1 MEAERWQRI
10 NDLFLSA
17 LEKKPAERAT
27 FINAA
32 CSDDDDLRGEVESL
46 LAAHDGASEFIEEPV
61 VEAATQLLGKE
72 HARSMEGRK
81 IGHYQIVSLLGAGG
95 MGEVYLARDRK
106 LARQVAIKLLPLR
119 FTLEP
124 DRVARFQRE
133 AQAASA
139 LNHPNILTIHEIGD
153 ADHVHFIAT
162 EFIDGVTLRNQLQS
176 AQLSVRESIDIAV
189 QIASALTTAH
199 DAGIVHRDIKPENV
213 MLRKD
218 GIVKVLDFGLAKLT
232 EQPTML
238 RDFRDSPR
246 VPVQTDAGV
255 VMGTAHYMSPEQA
268 RALPT
273 DARTDVWSLGVVLY
287 EMVAGE
293 RPFSGTTTS
302 DVIAAILTTEPSPL
316 SFQSAEVPGE
326 LARIVTKALRRDA
339 AERYQTVGNM
349 LLDLRNLKQEL
360 EFNSRLGRAAGPDA
374 VVSRNVLDSGD
385 NKAFTTTTR
394 AEPRST
400 SSIHYLVD
408 GIRRHKLVALV
419 VAAVIGINAIML
431 VSYWHFARDDSLAV
445 LPFTYMNTDP
455 QASANPDRDFFADG
469 VTEDLINRLSH
480 ISGLR
485 LIARNSVFRYK
496 GKHVDPQ
503 AVGRELGVRNVLM
516 GQIVQ
521 RGDDLNIS
529 IELVDA
535 RNNSHLWGE
544 QYNRKVTDLFAV
556 QKEISREISDRLG
569 LRLTG
574 RQLERAIQNYTDNPE
589 AYQLYSKG
597 RYFWNKRTP
606 DDLQKAADY
615 FQQAIA
621 KDSSYALAY
630 SGLADS
636 YYYMGY
642 AFGRTPPTEAMPK
655 AKAAALKALELD
667 ENLAEAHTS
676 LGLVKFAYDWDWA
689 GAENEFKRAIKLNPN
704 YASAYHFYSVYLTCV
719 PKRFDEAIAVAKQG
733 IELDPLSIPINNI
746 LADHLHIAGRYDEA
760 IEQRRKVLELNP
772 NDASQHLQQSDSYAA
787 KGMYDEA
794 FAEQLRADAGKDK
807 ERIEEYRKLYTSSG
821 WSAYL
826 QKRIRDEQPGIVER
840 LSQPNHTN
848 LDFALA
854 VQNYAALGEKDKAF
868 ELLNRM
874 YEDRNG
880 MLIWLNV
887 DQSSLRSDSR
897 FDELVRRVGFPK

>member
-1 MEAERWQRI
+1 MEAERWQKI

-17 LEKKPAERAT
+17 LEKKPEERTT
-27 FINAA
+27 FINTA
-32 CSDDDDLRGEVESL
+32 CGDDDDLRAEVESL
-46 LAAHDGASEFIEEPV
+46 LAAHDNAPTFIDEPV

-72 HARSMEGRK
+72 HARSMAGRR
-81 IGHYQIVSLLGAGG
+81 IGHYQIISLLGAGG

-139 LNHPNILTIHEIGD
+139 LNHPNIITIHEIGD
-153 ADHVHFIAT
+153 ADQFHFIAT
-162 EFIDGVTLRNQLQS
+162 EFIDGVTLRHRLGS

-189 QIASALTTAH
+189 QIASALATAH

-238 RDFRDSPR
+238 LDSPR
-246 VPVQTDAGV
+246 VPVQTDTGV
-255 VMGTAHYMSPEQA
+255 MLGTVHYMSPEQA
-268 RALPT
+268 RALPA

-287 EMVAGE
+287 EMIAGE
-293 RPFSGTTTS
+293 RPFNGTTPS
-302 DVIAAILTTEPSPL
+302 DVIAAILTTDPSPL
-316 SFQSAEVPGE
+316 SSQSEKVPDE

-339 AERYQTVGNM
+339 AERYQTAADM
-349 LLDLRNLKQEL
+349 LLDLRNLKREL
-360 EFNSRLGRAAGPDA
+360 EF
-374 VVSRNVLDSGD
+374 
-385 NKAFTTTTR
+385 TTR
-394 AEPRST
+394 AEPRSA
-400 SSIHYLVD
+400 SSIEYLAG
-408 GIRRHKLVALV
+408 GIKRHKLIALAV
-419 VAAVIGINAIML
+419 VAVIGISAMML
-431 VSYWHFARDDSLAV
+431 ASYWYFARGDSLAV
-445 LPFTYMNTDP
+445 LPFTYVNTDA
-455 QASANPDRDFFADG
+455 QVSADPDRDFFADG

-480 ISGLR
+480 ISDLR

-496 GKHVDPQ
+496 GKNADPQ
-503 AVGRELGVRNVLM
+503 TVGRELGVRNVLM

-521 RGDDLNIS
+521 RGDDLTIS
-529 IELVDA
+529 VELVDA

-544 QYNRKVTDLFAV
+544 QFDRKVTDLFSV
-556 QKEISREISDRLG
+556 QKEISRKISDRLG

-574 RQLERAIQNYTDNPE
+574 RQLERAIQSYTPHPD
-589 AYQLYSKG
+589 AYQLYLKG

-621 KDSSYALAY
+621 KDSSYAQAY
-630 SGLADS
+630 SGLADT

-642 AFGRTPPTEAMPK
+642 AFGRTPPREAMPR

-676 LGLVKFAYDWDWA
+676 LGLVKFVYDWDWA
-689 GAENEFKRAIKLNPN
+689 GAEIEFKRAIELNPN
-704 YASAYHFYSVYLTCV
+704 YASVYHFYSIYLICV
-719 PKRFDEAIAVAKQG
+719 PRRPNEAIAVAKQG
-733 IELDPLSIPINNI
+733 LELDPLSIPINNI
-746 LADHLHIAGRYDEA
+746 LADHLGIAGRHDEA
-760 IEQRRKVLELNP
+760 IEQRRKVLELDP
-772 NDASQHLQQSDSYAA
+772 NDASQYLLQSNSYAA

-794 FAEQLRADAGKDK
+794 FAEQMRADAGVDR
-807 ERIEEYRKLYTSSG
+807 EEEYRKLYKSSG

-826 QKRIRDEQPGIVER
+826 QKRMRDEQPGLVGR
-840 LSQPNHTN
+840 LDQPNHTN
-848 LDFALA
+848 MDIALA
-854 VQNYAALGEKDKAF
+854 FENYKALGENDKAF
-868 ELLNRM
+868 ALLNRM
-874 YEDRNG
+874 YEERNG

-887 DQSSLRSDSR
+887 DQSTPLRSDPR
-897 FDELVRRVGFPK
+897 FNELLRRIGLPVTR